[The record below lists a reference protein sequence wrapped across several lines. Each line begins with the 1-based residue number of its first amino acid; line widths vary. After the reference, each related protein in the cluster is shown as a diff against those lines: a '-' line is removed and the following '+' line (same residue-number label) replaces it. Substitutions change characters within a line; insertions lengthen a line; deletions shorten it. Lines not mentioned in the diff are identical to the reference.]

1 MRGSTCTEIAAA
13 ADATQKN
20 AMLVVHTNSAE
31 RGKGADRASRDLR
44 QRNVDFGSRSIVIH
58 KTEVERRT
66 ATRFGM
72 QLPAAGVGLRR

>member
-1 MRGSTCTEIAAA
+1 MPAA

-31 RGKGADRASRDLR
+31 RGKGVDRASRDLR

-58 KTEVERRT
+58 KTEVER
-66 ATRFGM
+66 
-72 QLPAAGVGLRR
+72 